1 MRTQDH
7 VFTIH
12 TWYRKPV
19 SWNLEIPI
27 AFKSI
32 LEYYN
37 ITHAY
42 KKSTNYIE
50 II

>member
-1 MRTQDH
+1 MLQKT
-7 VFTIH
+7 
-12 TWYRKPV
+12 PV
-19 SWNLEIPI
+19 SWDLEIPI

-37 ITHAY
+37 ITQAY

-50 II
+50 VI